1 MHLLVE
7 IWNNFLY
14 IPLLNTLIWFY
25 NDWGKE
31 NMGYAV
37 ILLTIALRVILL
49 PLSIVS
55 ERNKLR
61 YKTLDN
67 KIVEAEKAYKKDR
80 VLLKEKIRAL
90 LKQYK
95 ISPWAKTL
103 VLGIQAL
110 VLVLL
115 YQVFIHSITY
125 TRLNVLYPFVDRPEI
140 IYTNFYGFE
149 LGTRNL
155 WWAVAVG
162 AVLFIE
168 IYLDQRRRK
177 SQVTKN
183 EQVYAILFPI
193 MSVLALYALPMVKSL
208 FILTTLAFSYM
219 LSIFR
224 VVFYPEEK
232 EEH

>member
-14 IPLLNTLIWFY
+14 IPLFNALIWLY

-31 NMGYAV
+31 NLGYAV
-37 ILLTIALRVILL
+37 ILLTVGLRIALL

-61 YKTLDN
+61 YKTLDK

-80 VLLKEKIRAL
+80 VLLKEKIREL

-103 VLGIQAL
+103 ILGIQAL

-115 YQVFIHSITY
+115 YQVFIHGITR
-125 TRLNVLYPFVDRPEI
+125 TKLNVLYPFVDRPEI

-149 LGTRNL
+149 LGLRNL

>member
-14 IPLLNTLIWFY
+14 IPLLNALIWFY

-37 ILLTIALRVILL
+37 ILLTIALRVVLL

-61 YKTLDN
+61 YKTLDK

-80 VLLKEKIRAL
+80 VL

-149 LGTRNL
+149 LGVRNL
-155 WWAVAVG
+155 WWAVVVG

-219 LSIFR
+219 LSMFR

>member
-14 IPLLNTLIWFY
+14 IPLLNALIWLY

-31 NMGYAV
+31 NLGYAV
-37 ILLTIALRVILL
+37 ILLTIGLRIVLL
-49 PLSIVS
+49 PLSVIS
-55 ERNKLR
+55 ERNKIR
-61 YKTLDN
+61 YKLLDN

-80 VLLKEKIRAL
+80 VLLKEKIREL

-103 VLGIQAL
+103 ILAIQAL

-115 YQVFIHSITY
+115 YQVFIHGITR
-125 TRLNVLYPFVDRPEI
+125 TKLNVLYPFVDRPEI

-149 LGTRNL
+149 LGVRNI
-155 WWAVAVG
+155 WWAAAVG

-177 SQVTKN
+177 AQVTKN

-193 MSVLALYALPMVKSL
+193 MSFLALYALPMVKSL

-224 VVFYPEEK
+224 VVFYPEAK